1 MAEFDITVD
10 KDEHNQFLQQERPYW
25 PMVPTQCTVP
35 VCRIFGPF
43 SSFKD
48 FQEHW
53 SKKHTEV
60 SSFYK
65 CQSCGKKFSNNKHAK
80 AHTKSK
86 IHKGQS
92 ITIKYMELK
101 NEEFINP
108 QDSLPYQLGSKEK
121 REEMRT
127 IQRYSAS
134 QKRKADLEVK
144 ENDFSKI
151 LYYGDGIC
159 RDERVVERNGQLY
172 RDTNLWDKQSKR
184 IKLHSVENN

>member
-134 QKRKADLEVK
+134 QKRKADLAVK

-151 LYYGDGIC
+151 PYYGDGIY

-172 RDTNLWDKQSKR
+172 RDTNLWDKLSKR
-184 IKLHSVENN
+184 IKLHSVENH

>member
-1 MAEFDITVD
+1 
-10 KDEHNQFLQQERPYW
+10 
-25 PMVPTQCTVP
+25 
-35 VCRIFGPF
+35 
-43 SSFKD
+43 
-48 FQEHW
+48 
-53 SKKHTEV
+53 
-60 SSFYK
+60 
-65 CQSCGKKFSNNKHAK
+65 
-80 AHTKSK
+80 
-86 IHKGQS
+86 
-92 ITIKYMELK
+92 MELK

-134 QKRKADLEVK
+134 QKRKADLAVK

-151 LYYGDGIC
+151 PYCGDGIC

-184 IKLHSVENN
+184 INLHSVENH

>member
-1 MAEFDITVD
+1 
-10 KDEHNQFLQQERPYW
+10 
-25 PMVPTQCTVP
+25 MVPTQCTVP

-80 AHTKSK
+80 AHTKSR

-127 IQRYSAS
+127 IQRCSAS
-134 QKRKADLEVK
+134 QKRKADLAVK

-151 LYYGDGIC
+151 PYHGDGIC